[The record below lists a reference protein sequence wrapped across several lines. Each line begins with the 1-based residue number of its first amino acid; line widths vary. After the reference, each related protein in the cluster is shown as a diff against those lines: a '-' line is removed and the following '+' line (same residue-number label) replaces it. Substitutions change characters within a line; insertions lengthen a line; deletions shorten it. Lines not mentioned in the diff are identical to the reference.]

1 MRVVLLLALFA
12 CVHPVA
18 VRSDPAGAYVSMDGV
33 RVGVTPYTIE
43 VKRRQSVTV
52 EMVGYRP
59 LSFWVGPATPPAV
72 EVRLI
77 PEHGGAGTWE
87 PTEAR

>member
-1 MRVVLLLALFA
+1 MLLLLALVA

-18 VRSDPAGAYVSMDGV
+18 LKSDPTGAYVSSDGV
-33 RVGVTPYTIE
+33 RVGVTPYILD
-43 VKRRQSVTV
+43 VKSRQSVTV

-59 LSFWVGPATPPAV
+59 LSFWVGPGTPRVV
-72 EVRLI
+72 ELRLI

-87 PTEAR
+87 PAEAR